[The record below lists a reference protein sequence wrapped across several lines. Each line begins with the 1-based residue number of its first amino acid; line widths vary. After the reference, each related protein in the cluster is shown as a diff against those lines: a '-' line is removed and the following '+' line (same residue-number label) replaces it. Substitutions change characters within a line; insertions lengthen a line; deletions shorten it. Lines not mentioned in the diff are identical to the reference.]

1 MSLDFGAMG
10 QIPFFFF
17 SLPLNVSDRF
27 PAPQAQRPSVPIPDL
42 RRKCG
47 LSLPAQRITLG
58 AGLGVDDPAC
68 SLWDV
73 RGRKRGP
80 SRNRKWASPSLRAS
94 QTCAHGV
101 TPTVVGVALLSV

>member
-27 PAPQAQRPSVPIPDL
+27 PVPQAQRPSVPIPGL

-68 SLWDV
+68 SMWDV

-80 SRNRKWASPSLRAS
+80 SWNRK
-94 QTCAHGV
+94 
-101 TPTVVGVALLSV
+101 